1 MFLVCSASYLADI
14 ATMQFAYNEASFM
27 LIRLL
32 QQVSGIHL
40 MQEVNPKAVP
50 PEGYSDGPLCNGH
63 EKVFFRNHLTLYIQV
78 SRGVLCSLLLLT
90 SHTGWSVGQNGS
102 TTAGRGIVA
111 PRKDFYSVYN
121 ILNHLRL
128 RLNHIQT

>member
-63 EKVFFRNHLTLYIQV
+63 ERVFFRNHLTLYIQV
-78 SRGVLCSLLLLT
+78 RLKLPHAVSNLLT
-90 SHTGWSVGQNGS
+90 FSAGRSVGFYGHGGS
-102 TTAGRGIVA
+102 
-111 PRKDFYSVYN
+111 P
-121 ILNHLRL
+121 
-128 RLNHIQT
+128 